1 MIDDYELL
9 EGSPRVEEYLRLRA
23 ESGLSPKRA
32 DQAIPA
38 IANAWYAVH
47 VRHRASGEAVAM
59 GRIVGDGGW
68 YFQIADMATL
78 PDHQRQGLGRLVLT
92 TLVAR
97 IHEHAPADPYI
108 TLLADPPGVP
118 LYTSLGF
125 EPTPSLGMWW
135 RPART
140 PQGSGQQ

>member
-1 MIDDYELL
+1 MHPDYELL
-9 EGSPRVEEYLRLRA
+9 DGAPSVQEYLRLRA

-32 DQAIPA
+32 EQAIPA
-38 IANAWYAVH
+38 IANAWHAVH
-47 VRHRASGEAVAM
+47 VRHRASREAVAM

-78 PDHQRQGLGRLVLT
+78 PDHQRRGLGKVVLT
-92 TLVAR
+92 TLLGH
-97 IHEHAPADPYI
+97 IHEHAPADAYI

-135 RPART
+135 RPT
-140 PQGSGQQ
+140 DPQGSGTC